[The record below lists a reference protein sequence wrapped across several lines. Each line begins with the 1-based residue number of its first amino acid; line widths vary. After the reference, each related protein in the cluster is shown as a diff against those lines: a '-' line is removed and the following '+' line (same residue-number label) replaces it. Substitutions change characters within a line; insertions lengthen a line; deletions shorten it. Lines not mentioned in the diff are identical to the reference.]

1 MYIHSD
7 SQTYLAI
14 FAQQSAA
21 PPAKQALHQL
31 ISLIL
36 IIFSS
41 VVNGVIGDCL
51 K

>member
-14 FAQQSAA
+14 FAQQSAT
-21 PPAKQALHQL
+21 PPAKALHQL